1 MNTQLSKWSL
11 KQCGLVS
18 KNHWNCLEVLRTSIP
33 LNILCHHHSIDIWN
47 CGPLVAWRGAVSSA
61 FQSYQNLEN
70 NSGRCL
76 RPATGQYAG
85 HMAPYIGHSVPHQPG
100 KSFWCF
106 ILPSA
111 TYPRNPWYSSNS
123 LRTLWSVA
131 IITIGNIYVIWSR
144 GSVRV
149 YDFIKISE
157 LFSKY

>member
-85 HMAPYIGHSVPHQPG
+85 HMAPYIGTFCSTPAREV
-100 KSFWCF
+100 
-106 ILPSA
+106 ILVLHPSICHLSSEPLILFQQFED
-111 TYPRNPWYSSNS
+111 TVVSCNYHDRKYLRHLKPW
-123 LRTLWSVA
+123 
-131 IITIGNIYVIWSR
+131 
-144 GSVRV
+144 
-149 YDFIKISE
+149 
-157 LFSKY
+157 

>member
-33 LNILCHHHSIDIWN
+33 LNILNHHHSIDIWN

-111 TYPRNPWYSSNS
+111 TYPRNPWYSSNNFRYS
-123 LRTLWSVA
+123 GQLQLSRLEISTSSEAVVA
-131 IITIGNIYVIWSR
+131 SECM
-144 GSVRV
+144 
-149 YDFIKISE
+149 IS
-157 LFSKY
+157 